1 MTNHNQ
7 PSQDKTDN
15 TAITDLVYQPEEKNT
30 DDDLSEFTISATQKT
45 MKITLEIS
53 IADLTRA
60 AKATAKAIA
69 PYLIPFLLMAFPPY
83 LNALQPH
90 PIESPATQSQPMSP
104 KTDRQ

>member
-7 PSQDKTDN
+7 PSQDKTYN
-15 TAITDLVYQPEEKNT
+15 TAITDPVYQPEEKNT

-69 PYLIPFLLMAFPPY
+69 PYLIPFLLTAFPY
-83 LNALQPH
+83 LATLQPH
-90 PIESPATQSQPMSP
+90 PIESPTTQSQPMFP